1 MKRTNRS
8 GSARWTLLLVAVA
21 TLVLLPGWARA
32 ADEGSVAATIKAMI
46 MADNEY
52 TRANMKDKE
61 GGVSKHG
68 SVEFWS
74 SGGLVQ
80 WTAPDAGIS
89 EYDEF
94 SLTPK
99 HIEVIEL
106 PGGQAAVAMYY
117 SEGSMKRKGAPGVS
131 NYLTRV
137 TDVFVLEDGKWVS
150 RAAHYS
156 AIIGGTGTNQTSVD

>member
-1 MKRTNRS
+1 L
-8 GSARWTLLLVAVA
+8 ALVPA
-21 TLVLLPGWARA
+21 WSEA
-32 ADEGSVAATIKAMI
+32 AEGDVAAQIKAMI
-46 MADNEY
+46 MADNAY
-52 TRANMKDKE
+52 VRANMKDKE

-74 SGGLVQ
+74 SGGLIQ
-80 WTAPDAGIS
+80 MTAPGADIS

-94 SLTPK
+94 SLMPK

-106 PGGQAAVAMYY
+106 PGGQSAVAMYY
-117 SEGSMKRKGAPGVS
+117 SEGGMKRKGAPGVS

-137 TDVFVLEDGKWVS
+137 TQVFVLEDGEWVS

-156 AIIGGTGTNQTSVD
+156 AVMGGSGTNQTSVD